1 MTYSVSCK
9 ICFVDTI
16 KGKIS
21 TYVRKTSLTEKS
33 LFRKTLLLA
42 ILNQKQFEGVVTE
55 EGFKLAQGGSVSIG
69 STLLS

>member
-1 MTYSVSCK
+1 M
-9 ICFVDTI
+9 
-16 KGKIS
+16 S

-42 ILNQKQFEGVVTE
+42 ILNQKQLEGEVTE
-55 EGFKLAQGGSVSIG
+55 EGFKLAQGGSLSIG